1 MIKNTKEVHEIAMS
15 CDIHSHAKK
24 RNVFM
29 YGCRVSHPDKA
40 TKKKNLIGKLIPML
54 LAKKNLNFS
63 YKDSNFRMDKQKEST
78 GRIVLYK
85 EFGIVYSYTIET
97 SFFGRDNNEAFT
109 IKD

>member
-1 MIKNTKEVHEIAMS
+1 
-15 CDIHSHAKK
+15 
-24 RNVFM
+24 M

-85 EFGIVYSYTIET
+85 EFGIVNSYTIET